1 MYGVDVGVNFF
12 DREWYAQ
19 PHEVFA
25 RLRATE
31 PVARDSGTDTY
42 ALLTHA
48 DVVWAERQPELF
60 SSARGSRPNGYP
72 QPSMIDNDD
81 PKHGEQRR
89 LVAKGFT
96 PKQMLRYEQHVRDVI
111 DTLLDSVMSRGG
123 PFDVVKD
130 IARPLPMTLIGEML
144 GAPPTDFEML
154 QHWSDQMIQGADGPE
169 NITDEVM
176 NAAFAWHAYL
186 TDLVGDRRERPGDDL
201 VSILV
206 GAHDSEG
213 TLSFDEVQGN
223 SLLLLVG
230 GNETTR
236 NVITGGLQALL
247 ADRSQWNSLVED
259 PDLIPSAV
267 EECLR
272 WVSPIVT
279 MNRTTTRDVEVRGVT
294 IPEGFQVLLVYPSAN
309 RDETVFENSM
319 VFDVRRNPNP
329 HVAFGFGP
337 HFCLGSSLARLEIR
351 VTLEELVRRMPG
363 LQLVDP
369 DAEVRHKAS
378 SFVRGMSELLVVG

>member
-1 MYGVDVGVNFF
+1 MYGVRMGVNFF
-12 DREWYAQ
+12 DRAWYAQ
-19 PHEVFA
+19 PHDVFA

-31 PVARDSGTDTY
+31 PVARDTDTNTY
-42 ALLTHA
+42 ALLMHA

-60 SSARGSRPNGYP
+60 SSAKGSRPNGYP

-96 PKQMLRYEQHVRDVI
+96 PKQMARYEQHVRDVL
-111 DTLLDSVMSRGG
+111 DTLLGKASKMPS
-123 PFDVVKD
+123 FDIVREV
-130 IARPLPMTLIGEML
+130 ARPLPMTLIGEML
-144 GAPPTDFEML
+144 GASPDDFEML

-169 NITDEVM
+169 NITEDVM
-176 NAAFAWHAYL
+176 NAAFAWHTYI
-186 TDLVGDRRERPGDDL
+186 TDLANSRHEKPGEDL

-206 GAHDSEG
+206 GAHHNDG
-213 TLSFDEVQGN
+213 VLSLEEVQGN

-236 NVITGGLQALL
+236 NVITGGLHALL
-247 ADRSQWNSLVED
+247 SDRSQWQTLVED
-259 PDLIPSAV
+259 PSLIPSAV

-279 MNRTTTRDVEVRGVT
+279 MNRTTTRDVVVRDVT
-294 IPEGFQVLLVYPSAN
+294 IPEGFQVLMVYPSAN
-309 RDETVFENSM
+309 RDESVFADSM
-319 VFDVRRNPNP
+319 TFDVRRNPNP

-351 VTLEELVRRMPG
+351 VTLEELVRRMPD
-363 LQLVDP
+363 LHMIDS
-369 DAEVRHKAS
+369 HKEPAHTAS
-378 SFVRGMSELLVVG
+378 SFVRGMTELVVAP

>member
-1 MYGVDVGVNFF
+1 MYGVGMGVNFF

-19 PHEVFA
+19 PHDVFA

-31 PVARDSGTDTY
+31 PVARDTDTSTY

-48 DVVWAERQPELF
+48 DVVWAERQPDIF
-60 SSARGSRPNGYP
+60 SSARGSRPNGDA
-72 QPSMIDNDD
+72 QPSMIDTDD

-96 PKQMLRYEQHVRDVI
+96 PKQMSRYEQHVRDVLQH
-111 DTLLDSVMSRGG
+111 LLDSASSQAT
-123 PFDVVKD
+123 FDVVKE

-144 GAPPTDFEML
+144 GAPATDFEML
-154 QHWSDQMIQGADGPE
+154 QHWSDQMIQGADGPQ
-169 NITDEVM
+169 NITDEVI
-176 NAAFAWHAYL
+176 NAAFAWYTYF
-186 TDLVGDRRERPGDDL
+186 TDLAQSRHEKPGEDL

-206 GAHDSEG
+206 GAHHADG
-213 TLSFDEVQGN
+213 VLTFDEVQGN
-223 SLLLLVG
+223 ALLLLVG

-236 NVITGGLQALL
+236 NVISGGLHALLSNRDQWQALV
-247 ADRSQWNSLVED
+247 DD
-259 PDLIPSAV
+259 PTLIPSAV

-272 WVSPIVT
+272 WVSPIVS
-279 MNRTTTRDVEVRGVT
+279 MNRTTTRDVQVRDVT
-294 IPEGFQVLLVYPSAN
+294 IPEGYQVLLMYPSAN

-319 VFDVRRNPNP
+319 MFDVRRNPNP

-351 VTLEELVRRMPG
+351 VTLEELVRRMPN
-363 LQLVDP
+363 LCLADP
-369 DAEVRHKAS
+369 SMEPAYKAS
-378 SFVRGMSELLVVG
+378 SFVRGMSELHVTH